1 MKEMQCTCQGESLP
15 RVTVSI
21 GVAQYP
27 LHAQTLK
34 DVTRAADRALYI
46 AKNAGRDRIEAA
58 A

>member
-1 MKEMQCTCQGESLP
+1 VKKMQCTCQGEQLP
-15 RVTVSI
+15 CVTMSI

-27 LHAQTLK
+27 VHAQTLK
-34 DVTRAADRALYI
+34 GVIRAADQALYS